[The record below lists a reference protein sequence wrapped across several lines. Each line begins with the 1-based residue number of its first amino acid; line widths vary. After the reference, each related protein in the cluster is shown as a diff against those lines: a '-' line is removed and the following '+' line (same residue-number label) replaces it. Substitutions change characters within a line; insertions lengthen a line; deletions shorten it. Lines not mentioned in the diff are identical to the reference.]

1 MARAVRQGLLR
12 HFKLQNAVV
21 VGRLHVV
28 GVYTAQVKLTAVRA
42 KGALAADVVV
52 LVVLFFLLC
61 LALGVNGQ
69 RVAVDIEM
77 DVLLVK
83 ARQVGLQRVAVAVIL
98 DVGLELCERA
108 VVEPAA
114 ERIVKEITLKR
125 VHFTERVVSTQVV
138 SSIIIVTIRS
148 HVKHKSF
155 SSLL

>member
-1 MARAVRQGLLR
+1 M
-12 HFKLQNAVV
+12 
-21 VGRLHVV
+21 V
-28 GVYTAQVKLTAVRA
+28 GVYAAQVKLTTVRA

-52 LVVLFFLLC
+52 LVVLLFLLC

-98 DVGLELCERA
+98 DVGLERCERA

>member
-28 GVYTAQVKLTAVRA
+28 GVYAAQVKLTAVRA

-77 DVLLVK
+77 DVLLVMNDASALWSNQLPNGSLK
-83 ARQVGLQRVAVAVIL
+83 KLRSNASISRNGL
-98 DVGLELCERA
+98 
-108 VVEPAA
+108 
-114 ERIVKEITLKR
+114 
-125 VHFTERVVSTQVV
+125 
-138 SSIIIVTIRS
+138 
-148 HVKHKSF
+148 
-155 SSLL
+155 

>member
-1 MARAVRQGLLR
+1 MHGSRFILYYSASKDGRLIRSQCGARCPAGPSSAFQ
-12 HFKLQNAVV
+12 LQNAVV

-28 GVYTAQVKLTAVRA
+28 GVYAAQVKLTAVRA

-83 ARQVGLQRVAVAVIL
+83 ARPGRP
-98 DVGLELCERA
+98 
-108 VVEPAA
+108 PACSC
-114 ERIVKEITLKR
+114 RR
-125 VHFTERVVSTQVV
+125 YP
-138 SSIIIVTIRS
+138 
-148 HVKHKSF
+148 
-155 SSLL
+155 

>member
-28 GVYTAQVKLTAVRA
+28 GVYAAQVKLTAVRA

-52 LVVLFFLLC
+52 LVILFFLLC
-61 LALGVNGQ
+61 LALSVNGQ

-83 ARQVGLQRVAVAVIL
+83 ARQVG
-98 DVGLELCERA
+98 
-108 VVEPAA
+108 
-114 ERIVKEITLKR
+114 
-125 VHFTERVVSTQVV
+125 
-138 SSIIIVTIRS
+138 SSV
-148 HVKHKSF
+148 
-155 SSLL
+155 